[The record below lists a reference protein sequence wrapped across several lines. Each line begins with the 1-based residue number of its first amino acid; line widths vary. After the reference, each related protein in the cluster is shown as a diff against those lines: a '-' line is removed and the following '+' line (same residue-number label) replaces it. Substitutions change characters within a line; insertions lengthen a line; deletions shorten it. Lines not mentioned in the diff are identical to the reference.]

1 MIRAGINCEASLLY
15 KGDAVCWVPAH
26 EVQSYVHPVDWGTIT
41 SLIDRPHRAAQHS
54 HAPIG
59 SQGFISS
66 KNVSLQIFWA
76 LGTVFEVLL
85 AILVMPTLGWR
96 WLLGL
101 STIPLFIFA
110 FFSFV
115 SIQLNMLDLKGFGR
129 GSEAALLVKWLKL
142 ISLVDLHRYCVNV
155 LLSDYFISSAERK
168 TRLID
173 HQRRKKYP
181 TVILEQ
187 KDHEKSPS
195 WFEKKRVDAAERED
209 HWLT

>member
-1 MIRAGINCEASLLY
+1 MLSSCPWSPELRASCWLRYDHLAHRLSTQSCTALTCSDWLAGIYSIKKL
-15 KGDAVCWVPAH
+15 
-26 EVQSYVHPVDWGTIT
+26 
-41 SLIDRPHRAAQHS
+41 
-54 HAPIG
+54 
-59 SQGFISS
+59 
-66 KNVSLQIFWA
+66 SLQIFWA

-115 SIQLNMLDLKGFGR
+115 SIQLNMLDLRGFWR

-142 ISLVDLHRYCVNV
+142 ISLVNLHRYCVNV

-173 HQRRKKYP
+173 HQRCKKYP